1 MYLSLIL
8 KSFYRR
14 KILSKRIEQKFKY
27 DTSSSQM
34 NYHNIFRE
42 TLNR

>member
-8 KSFYRR
+8 LKSFYR

-27 DTSSSQM
+27 NTSSLQV
-34 NYHNIFRE
+34 NP
-42 TLNR
+42 